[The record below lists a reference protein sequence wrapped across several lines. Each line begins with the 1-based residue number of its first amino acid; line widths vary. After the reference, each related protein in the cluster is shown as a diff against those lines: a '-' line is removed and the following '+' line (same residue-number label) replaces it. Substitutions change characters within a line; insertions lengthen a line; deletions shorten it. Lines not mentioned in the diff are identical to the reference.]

1 VKDLTCD
8 RVIERDAEMVIQFR
22 QPPGATE
29 HDLTQVAAQDMLEHE
44 VDRIVGHRG
53 AVTKAKIEFLVQWK
67 DGESSWE
74 TWKTVQKLAALDEY
88 LAKTKVLKVLTGRKT
103 LGAV

>member
-1 VKDLTCD
+1 
-8 RVIERDAEMVIQFR
+8 MVIQFR

-53 AVTKAKIEFLVQWK
+53 VVTKAKIEFLVQWK